1 MWDEKEPNRYALV
14 RQLDKEV
21 VFMIRDVDS
30 PASKAIYLDKHSLD
44 VLMNYLDDVRAKLT

>member
-1 MWDEKEPNRYALV
+1 
-14 RQLDKEV
+14 
-21 VFMIRDVDS
+21 MIRDVDS